1 MESIDLNF
9 DVALD
14 FFVGSNGLPGIVAAV
29 ALILAAIRLKH
40 LAEINIGLIR
50 LDKTMEENT
59 DALIDNTRA
68 NDATNKKL

>member
-1 MESIDLNF
+1 MESIDVNF

-14 FFVGSNGLPGIVAAV
+14 FMVGSNGLPGIIAAI
-29 ALILAAIRLKH
+29 ALILAAMRLKH

-59 DALIDNTRA
+59 DALIENTKA
-68 NDATNKKL
+68 KNASNEKF